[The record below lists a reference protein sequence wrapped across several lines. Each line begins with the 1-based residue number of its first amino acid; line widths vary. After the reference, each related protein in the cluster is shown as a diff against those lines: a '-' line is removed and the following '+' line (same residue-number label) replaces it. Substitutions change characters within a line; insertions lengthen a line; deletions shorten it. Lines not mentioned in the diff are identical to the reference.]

1 MPQVKW
7 DLISSIINFVH
18 NLFLKLLNNLRL
30 LSMAF
35 LPMGAPECL
44 HTQKILSILRNYEIS
59 GISQSVGDSK
69 VLSRHFRNN
78 TLVIT
83 AEKYRKAHIK
93 VF

>member
-1 MPQVKW
+1 
-7 DLISSIINFVH
+7 
-18 NLFLKLLNNLRL
+18 
-30 LSMAF
+30 MAF
-35 LPMGAPECL
+35 LPMGGPECL

>member
-1 MPQVKW
+1 MPTHK
-7 DLISSIINFVH
+7 
-18 NLFLKLLNNLRL
+18 
-30 LSMAF
+30 
-35 LPMGAPECL
+35 
-44 HTQKILSILRNYEIS
+44 KILSILRNYEIS

>member
-1 MPQVKW
+1 MGGA
-7 DLISSIINFVH
+7 FVPTQG
-18 NLFLKLLNNLRL
+18 KKDLRL

-35 LPMGAPECL
+35 LPMGGPECL
-44 HTQKILSILRNYEIS
+44 HTKKILSILRNYEIS